1 MKIRYVIILGLV
13 MFFQIALIGKL
24 NVFANTMRSFLNM
37 LLGIQR
43 FTEDLEVIDLQSFR
57 IIPHGVA
64 VWLSLVR

>member
-1 MKIRYVIILGLV
+1 
-13 MFFQIALIGKL
+13 
-24 NVFANTMRSFLNM
+24 M

-43 FTEDLEVIDLQSFR
+43 FTTDLEVIDLQSFK